1 MQLSQVMQKLFF
13 CSSSF
18 GSSPIAF
25 ISCLDFYHLA
35 VEKAHLAIHARI
47 VFSILSGKATL

>member
-18 GSSPIAF
+18 GSSPTAF

-35 VEKAHLAIHARI
+35 VERAHLAIHARI
-47 VFSILSGKATL
+47 VFSILSVKATL